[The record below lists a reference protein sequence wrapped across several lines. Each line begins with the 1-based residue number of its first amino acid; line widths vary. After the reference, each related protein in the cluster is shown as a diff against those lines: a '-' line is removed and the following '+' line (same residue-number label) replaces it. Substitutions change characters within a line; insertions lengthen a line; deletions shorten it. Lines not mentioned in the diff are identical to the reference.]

1 MIKFYNSLTQKKE
14 EFVPIQKGKVGL
26 YTCGPTVYDY
36 SHIGNFRTFLFEDLL
51 KRVLLAIGYKVHH
64 VMNITDV
71 DDKTIKKANDE
82 KKELNEIT
90 NKYTDAFLKDSKSLR
105 ILEANDYPKA
115 TEHVPEMIQMIE
127 VLIDKKFAYI
137 SKDGS
142 VFFKI
147 SKYSDYGM
155 LVNLS
160 NSTILNEEQ
169 LSDEYDLDNVND
181 FALWKSHKNEDG
193 KVLWDSPWGK
203 GRPGWHIECSA
214 MSTKFLGAHFD
225 IHCGGVDNKF
235 PHHEN
240 ELAQSVC
247 SLDSPFVNYWLHSE
261 FLTVEG
267 KKMSKSLNNYYIISD
282 LIEKGFTYEDFR
294 FIILSA
300 HYRSKV
306 NFSIKRKDEA
316 KSAIRRIEE
325 VRQRLLDISNEF
337 SNTLPNESNDFKKA
351 LMDDL
356 DTPKALA
363 IFFNWV
369 RLTNQN
375 IDQKNTTEE
384 EAKAG
389 NAFIEYFNSI
399 FAILNDSSELPDEV
413 QSLVNLRED
422 YRKNKEWH
430 KSDLIRD
437 KLLSLGWKIK
447 DTPLGAKVTKI

>member
-1 MIKFYNSLTQKKE
+1 MIKLYNSLTQKKE
-14 EFVPIQKGKVGL
+14 EFVPIQKGRVGL
-26 YTCGPTVYDY
+26 YTCGPTVYDF

-51 KRVLLAIGYKVHH
+51 KRVLLAFDYKVHH

-90 NKYTDAFLKDSKSLR
+90 NKYTNAFLDDSKSLR
-105 ILEANDYPKA
+105 ILEADDYPKA
-115 TEHVPEMIQMIE
+115 TDHIAEMIQMIE
-127 VLIDKKFAYI
+127 VLVSKKFAYI

-147 SKYSDYGM
+147 SKYSDYGR

-160 NSTILNEEQ
+160 NSTILNVQQ
-169 LSDEYDLDNVND
+169 LSDEYDLDSVND
-181 FALWKSHKNEDG
+181 FALWKSHKNNDG
-193 KVLWDSPWGK
+193 KVAWDSPWGK

-240 ELAQSVC
+240 ELAQSTC
-247 SLDSPFVNYWLHSE
+247 SLNTPFVNYWLHSE

-267 KKMSKSLNNYYIISD
+267 KKMSKSLNNFYIISD
-282 LIEKGFTYEDFR
+282 LVKEGFTYEDFR
-294 FIILSA
+294 FIVLSA

-325 VRQRLLDISNEF
+325 IRQRLLGISNEV
-337 SNTLPNESNDFKKA
+337 SNTLPDVVNDFNES

-375 IDQKNTTEE
+375 IDQKNISEN

-389 NAFIEYFNSI
+389 NAFVEYFNSI
-399 FAILNDSSELPDEV
+399 FAILDSPNVLPDEIK
-413 QSLVNLRED
+413 SLVDSRED
-422 YRKNKEWH
+422 YRKNKEWK
-430 KSDLIRD
+430 KSDSIRE
-437 KLLSLGWKIK
+437 KLLSLGWKLK
-447 DTPLGAKVTKI
+447 DTKSGTKVTKI

>member
-14 EFVPIQKGKVGL
+14 EFVPIQKGNVGL

-51 KRVLLAIGYKVHH
+51 KRVLLAFGYKVHH

-71 DDKTIKKANDE
+71 DDKTIKKANHE

-90 NKYTDAFLKDSKSLR
+90 NKYTDAFLKDIKLLR

-115 TEHVPEMIQMIE
+115 TDHVSEMIQMIE

-147 SKYSDYGM
+147 SKYSDYGR

-169 LSDEYDLDNVND
+169 LSDEYDLENVND

-193 KVLWDSPWGK
+193 KVSWDSPWGK

-214 MSTKFLGAHFD
+214 MSTKFLGVHFD

-247 SLDSPFVNYWLHSE
+247 SLESPFVNYWLHSE

-282 LIEKGFTYEDFR
+282 LIEKGFSYEDFR
-294 FIILSA
+294 FIVLSA

-316 KSAIRRIEE
+316 KSAIKRIEE
-325 VRQRLLDISNEF
+325 IRQRLLDISNEF
-337 SNTLPNESNDFKKA
+337 SNNLPNEANDFNDA

-375 IDQKNTTEE
+375 IDQKNTSEE
-384 EAKAG
+384 EAKTG

-399 FAILNDSSELPDEV
+399 FAILDDSNELPDEV
-413 QSLVNLRED
+413 QSLVNSRED
-422 YRKNKEWH
+422 YRKNKEWQ

-437 KLLSLGWKIK
+437 KLLSLGWKLK
-447 DTPLGAKVTKI
+447 DTPHGTKVTKI

>member
-1 MIKFYNSLTQKKE
+1 MIKFYNSLTHKKE
-14 EFVPIQKGKVGL
+14 EFVPIQKGRVGL
-26 YTCGPTVYDY
+26 YTCGPTVYDF

-51 KRVLLAIGYKVHH
+51 KRVLLAFDYKVHH
-64 VMNITDV
+64 IMNITDV
-71 DDKTIKKANDE
+71 DDKTIKKANVE

-90 NKYTDAFLKDSKSLR
+90 NVYTDAFLKDSNSLR
-105 ILEANDYPKA
+105 ILEADEYPKA
-115 TEHVPEMIQMIE
+115 TDHIDEMIEMIK
-127 VLIDKKFAYI
+127 VLIERKFAYI

-147 SKYSDYGM
+147 SKFSDYGK

-160 NSTILNEEQ
+160 NSIILNEEE
-169 LSDEYDLDNVND
+169 LSDEYDLDSIND
-181 FALWKSHKNEDG
+181 FALWKTHKSEDG
-193 KVLWDSPWGK
+193 KIAWDSPWGK

-267 KKMSKSLNNYYIISD
+267 KKMSKSLNNYYVLSD
-282 LIEKGFTYEDFR
+282 LVEKGFTYEDFR

-306 NFSIKRKDEA
+306 NFSIKRRDEA
-316 KSAIRRIEE
+316 KSAIRRIGE
-325 VRQRLLDISNEF
+325 VRQRLQDISSEV
-337 SNTLPNESNDFKKA
+337 STALPNEVNDFNES

-363 IFFNWV
+363 AFFNWV

-375 IDQKNTTEE
+375 IDQKNISKV
-384 EAKAG
+384 EAEMG

-399 FAILNDSSELPDEV
+399 FAILDDSKELPSEV
-413 QSLVNLRED
+413 QSLLDSREK
-422 YRKNKEWH
+422 YRKNKEWQ
-430 KSDLIRD
+430 KSDQIRD
-437 KLLSLGWKIK
+437 KLLSLGWKLK
-447 DTPLGAKVTKI
+447 DTPFGAKVTKM

>member
-14 EFVPIQKGKVGL
+14 EFVPIQKGNVGL

-51 KRVLLAIGYKVHH
+51 KRVLLALGYKVHH

-71 DDKTIKKANDE
+71 DDKTIKKANHE

-90 NKYTDAFLKDSKSLR
+90 NKYTDAFLKDIKLLR

-115 TEHVPEMIQMIE
+115 TDHVSEMIQMIE

-147 SKYSDYGM
+147 SKYSDYGR

-169 LSDEYDLDNVND
+169 LSDEYDLENVND

-193 KVLWDSPWGK
+193 KVSWDSPWGK

-214 MSTKFLGAHFD
+214 MSTKFLGVHFD

-247 SLDSPFVNYWLHSE
+247 SLESPFVNYWLHSE

-294 FIILSA
+294 FIVLSA

-316 KSAIRRIEE
+316 KSAIKRIEE
-325 VRQRLLDISNEF
+325 IRQRLLDISNEF
-337 SNTLPNESNDFKKA
+337 SNNLPNEANDFNDA

-375 IDQKNTTEE
+375 IDQKNTSEE
-384 EAKAG
+384 EAKTG

-399 FAILNDSSELPDEV
+399 FAILDDSNELPDEV
-413 QSLVNLRED
+413 QSLVNSRED
-422 YRKNKEWH
+422 YRKNKEWQ

-437 KLLSLGWKIK
+437 KLLSLGWKLK
-447 DTPLGAKVTKI
+447 DTPHGTKVTKI

>member
-1 MIKFYNSLTQKKE
+1 MIKFYNSLTHKKE
-14 EFVPIQKGKVGL
+14 EFVPIQKGRVGL
-26 YTCGPTVYDY
+26 YTCGPTVYDF

-51 KRVLLAIGYKVHH
+51 KRVLLAFDYKVHH
-64 VMNITDV
+64 IMNITDV
-71 DDKTIKKANDE
+71 DDKTIKKANVE

-90 NKYTDAFLKDSKSLR
+90 NVYTDAFLKDSNSLR
-105 ILEANDYPKA
+105 ILEADEYPKA
-115 TEHVPEMIQMIE
+115 TDHIDEMIEMIK
-127 VLIDKKFAYI
+127 VLIERKFAYI

-147 SKYSDYGM
+147 SKFSDYGK

-160 NSTILNEEQ
+160 NSIILNEEK
-169 LSDEYDLDNVND
+169 LSDEYDLDSIND
-181 FALWKSHKNEDG
+181 FALWKTHKSEDG
-193 KVLWDSPWGK
+193 KVAWDSPWGK

-267 KKMSKSLNNYYIISD
+267 KKMSKSLNNYYVLSD
-282 LIEKGFTYEDFR
+282 LVEKGFTYEDFR

-306 NFSIKRKDEA
+306 NFSIKRRDEA
-316 KSAIRRIEE
+316 KSAIRRIVE
-325 VRQRLLDISNEF
+325 VRQRLQDISSEV
-337 SNTLPNESNDFKKA
+337 STALPDEVNDFNES

-363 IFFNWV
+363 AFFNWV

-375 IDQKNTTEE
+375 IDQKNISKV
-384 EAKAG
+384 EAEMG
-389 NAFIEYFNSI
+389 NAFIEHFNSI
-399 FAILNDSSELPDEV
+399 FAILDDSKELPSEV
-413 QSLVNLRED
+413 QSLLDSREK
-422 YRKNKEWH
+422 YRKNKEWQ
-430 KSDLIRD
+430 KSDQIRD

-447 DTPLGAKVTKI
+447 DTPFGAKVTKM

>member
-14 EFVPIQKGKVGL
+14 EFVPIQKGNVGL

-51 KRVLLAIGYKVHH
+51 KRVLLALGYKVHH

-71 DDKTIKKANDE
+71 DDKTIKKANHE

-90 NKYTDAFLKDSKSLR
+90 NKYTDAFLKDIKLLR

-115 TEHVPEMIQMIE
+115 TDNVSEMIQMIE

-147 SKYSDYGM
+147 SKYSDYGR

-169 LSDEYDLDNVND
+169 LSDEYDLENVND
-181 FALWKSHKNEDG
+181 FALWKSHKIEDG
-193 KVLWDSPWGK
+193 KVSWDSPWGK

-214 MSTKFLGAHFD
+214 MSTKFLGVHFD

-247 SLDSPFVNYWLHSE
+247 SLESPFVNYWLHSE

-282 LIEKGFTYEDFR
+282 LIEKGFSYEDFR
-294 FIILSA
+294 FIVLSA

-316 KSAIRRIEE
+316 KSAIKRIEE
-325 VRQRLLDISNEF
+325 IRQRLLDISNEF
-337 SNTLPNESNDFKKA
+337 SNNLPNEANDFNEA

-375 IDQKNTTEE
+375 IDQKNTSEE
-384 EAKAG
+384 EAKTG

-399 FAILNDSSELPDEV
+399 FAILDDSNELPDEV
-413 QSLVNLRED
+413 QSLVNSRED
-422 YRKNKEWH
+422 YRKNKEWQ

-437 KLLSLGWKIK
+437 KLLSLGWKLK
-447 DTPLGAKVTKI
+447 DTPHGTKVTKI

>member
-14 EFVPIQKGKVGL
+14 EFVPIQKGNVGL

-51 KRVLLAIGYKVHH
+51 KRVLLALGYKVHH

-71 DDKTIKKANDE
+71 DDKTIKKANHE

-90 NKYTDAFLKDSKSLR
+90 NKYTDAFLKDIKLLR

-115 TEHVPEMIQMIE
+115 TDHVSEMIQMIE

-147 SKYSDYGM
+147 SKYSDYGR

-169 LSDEYDLDNVND
+169 LSDEYDLENVND

-193 KVLWDSPWGK
+193 KVSWDSPWGK

-214 MSTKFLGAHFD
+214 MSTKFLGVHFD

-247 SLDSPFVNYWLHSE
+247 SLESPFVNYWLHSE

-294 FIILSA
+294 FIVLSA

-316 KSAIRRIEE
+316 KSAIKRIEE
-325 VRQRLLDISNEF
+325 IRQRLLDISNEF
-337 SNTLPNESNDFKKA
+337 SNNLPNEANDFNEA

-375 IDQKNTTEE
+375 IDQKNTSEE
-384 EAKAG
+384 EAKTG

-399 FAILNDSSELPDEV
+399 FAILDDSTELPDEV
-413 QSLVNLRED
+413 QSLVNSRED
-422 YRKNKEWH
+422 YRKNKEWQ

-437 KLLSLGWKIK
+437 KLLSLGWKLK
-447 DTPLGAKVTKI
+447 DTPHGTKVTKI